1 MMKGLAFQDEYI
13 CLKRR
18 KVRKRKQQYAKHQ
31 ANYEQLRSDVE
42 IKMQLLAENKVKVM
56 KKQLLLFQNTV
67 AAYFCGNREALEMGL
82 KQFSIATVR
91 TAGFPTTTTTT
102 LPQQPQ

>member
-1 MMKGLAFQDEYI
+1 
-13 CLKRR
+13 
-18 KVRKRKQQYAKHQ
+18 
-31 ANYEQLRSDVE
+31 
-42 IKMQLLAENKVKVM
+42 MQLLAENKVNRIMVKVM

-91 TAGFPTTTTTT
+91 TA
-102 LPQQPQ
+102 